1 MASRGGTR
9 PVNRARRR
17 VVVTGI
23 GAVTPVGT
31 GVEEVWKAL
40 LAGRS
45 GISRIENIDAS
56 TLPVKIAGEIHD
68 FVPEDWMSAK
78 DVKRSDRAVHF
89 ALAAS
94 KLAWQ
99 DAGEPST
106 DNART
111 GVMFSTGI
119 GGLGSLLVQH
129 KVFLEKG
136 ADRVSPFMVPML
148 MPNAAAGHVAM
159 AFGFTGPNECITTAC
174 AAGAHAVGDAYRVI
188 RDGLADV
195 CVAGGTDATI
205 LGLTVAGFAQMQ
217 ALSRRNDDPEHASRP
232 FDRDRD
238 GFVLSEGA
246 GTLVLEEAERAVAR
260 GAGIYAEFAGY
271 GASADAYHIT
281 APEPE
286 GIGAIQ
292 SIQACLEDAEEPPD
306 AVDYSNAHGT
316 STQLNDAAE
325 TRAVKKALGDHAYRT
340 PVSSTKSMTGHMLG
354 AAGAIEA
361 GIAALVVK
369 HGVIPP
375 TMNYEHADEDCDL
388 DYVPNEARRVDVRL
402 ALSNSFGFGG
412 QNATVALR
420 RWEG

>member
-1 MASRGGTR
+1 MAAQSRSASPER
-9 PVNRARRR
+9 RRR

-23 GAVTPVGT
+23 GPVTPIGA
-31 GVEEVWKAL
+31 GVEAFWDAL

-45 GISRIENIDAS
+45 GITPIEHIDAS
-56 TLPVKIAGEIHD
+56 QLPVKIAGEIHD
-68 FVPEDWMSAK
+68 FDPEAWMSLK
-78 DVKRSDRAVHF
+78 EIKRTDRAVHF
-89 ALAAS
+89 AIAAS
-94 KLAWQ
+94 KLGWK
-99 DAGEPST
+99 DAGDPAV

-188 RDGLADV
+188 RDGLAEI
-195 CVAGGTDATI
+195 CIAGGTDATI
-205 LGLTVAGFAQMQ
+205 LGLTLAGFAQMQ
-217 ALSRRNDDPEHASRP
+217 ALSRRNDDPAHASRP

-246 GTLVLEEAERAVAR
+246 GALILEEAERAVAR
-260 GAGIYAEFAGY
+260 GARIYAELAGY

-286 GIGAIQ
+286 GLGAIQ
-292 SIQACLEDAEEPPD
+292 SMQACLEDAGEPPD
-306 AVDYSNAHGT
+306 AVGYVNAHGT
-316 STQLNDAAE
+316 STPLNDAAE
-325 TRAVKKALGDHAYRT
+325 TRALKKALGDHAYRT

-354 AAGAIEA
+354 AAGAVEA
-361 GIAALVVK
+361 AVASLVVRD
-369 HGVIPP
+369 GVIPP
-375 TMNYEHADEDCDL
+375 TINYEHPDDDCDL
-388 DYVPNEARRVDVRL
+388 DYVPNQARRADVRL

-412 QNATVALR
+412 QNATLALR

>member
-1 MASRGGTR
+1 MS
-9 PVNRARRR
+9 P
-17 VVVTGI
+17 
-23 GAVTPVGT
+23 
-31 GVEEVWKAL
+31 K
-40 LAGRS
+40 
-45 GISRIENIDAS
+45 
-56 TLPVKIAGEIHD
+56 EI
-68 FVPEDWMSAK
+68 
-78 DVKRSDRAVHF
+78 KRTDRAVHF

-94 KLAWQ
+94 RMAWQ
-99 DAGEPST
+99 DAGEPSV

-129 KVFLEKG
+129 KIFLEKG

-148 MPNAAAGHVAM
+148 MPNAAAGQVAM

-174 AAGAHAVGDAYRVI
+174 AAGAHAVGEGYRVI

-195 CVAGGTDATI
+195 CVAGGTDATV

-246 GTLVLEEAERAVAR
+246 GTLVLEEAERAMAR
-260 GAGIYAEFAGY
+260 GARIYAEFAGY

-286 GIGAIQ
+286 GLGAIQ
-292 SIQACLEDAEEPPD
+292 CMQACLEDAGEGPE
-306 AVDYSNAHGT
+306 AVGYINAHGT

-325 TRAVKKALGDHAYRT
+325 TRAVKKALGEHAYRT
-340 PVSSTKSMTGHMLG
+340 AISSTKSMTGHMLG
-354 AAGAIEA
+354 AAGAVEA
-361 GIAALVVK
+361 AVAALVVQR
-369 HGVIPP
+369 GVIPP
-375 TMNYEHADEDCDL
+375 TTNYEHADEDCDL
-388 DYVPNEARRVDVRL
+388 DYVPNEARKADVRL

-412 QNATVALR
+412 QNASVALR